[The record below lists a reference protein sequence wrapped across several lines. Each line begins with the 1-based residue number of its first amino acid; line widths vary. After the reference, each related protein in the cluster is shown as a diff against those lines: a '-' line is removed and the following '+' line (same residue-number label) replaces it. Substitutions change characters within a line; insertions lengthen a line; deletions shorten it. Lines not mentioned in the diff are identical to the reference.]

1 MTSLGDSAVVLS
13 GRIWISSKEAAPG
26 GVKAAF
32 TEAVTHRFDEEGVG
46 VPYPH
51 TEPVCG
57 IDVRSASSGPGA
69 LGPPEPTDD

>member
-1 MTSLGDSAVVLS
+1 
-13 GRIWISSKEAAPG
+13 
-26 GVKAAF
+26 VKAAF